1 MTSYLALSSKD
12 VFGVPRV
19 ILKTQFDVVIK
30 VIKTGK
36 INFFKKT
43 LHFFFFVSLDKNGYA
58 FQFLS
63 RKISFLPSSLMNL
76 PAQVLITQRKKIQFS
91 SKLKLTSSL
100 HCSLYTSY
108 VYNATQ
114 TVECTEMYC
123 LLTSR

>member
-12 VFGVPRV
+12 ASFRVSRV

-36 INFFKKT
+36 INFLKKT
-43 LHFFFFVSLDKNGYA
+43 LHFFFFFVSLDKNGYA

-76 PAQVLITQRKKIQFS
+76 PAQVLITQRKKNSIFQ
-91 SKLKLTSSL
+91 
-100 HCSLYTSY
+100 
-108 VYNATQ
+108 
-114 TVECTEMYC
+114 
-123 LLTSR
+123 